1 MDEEQPP
8 LPDFLTLILDPPV
21 DVNGV
26 QLSEIKLKP
35 PTLGQV
41 RDAQMKL
48 DDALDPTRGAM
59 REYQLT
65 FVQLNS
71 GKGRALIDAL
81 PMSAVRRAIEFLEA
95 FIVTPLPDLAEDAET
110 SRLVIQLDAPLRTNN
125 GGEVHEIELR
135 EPTGGEMRKAEE
147 LIDKQYRPG
156 PIRRY
161 QARLIELVSGLPAI
175 VIAQLPIGKA
185 REAIRFLEHFEDS
198 ARQTGTR

>member
-1 MDEEQPP
+1 MDEEPS
-8 LPDFLTLILDPPV
+8 LPDFLTLVLDPPV

-26 QLSEIKLKP
+26 QLSEITIKP

-48 DDALDPTRGAM
+48 DDAIEPTRGSV

-71 GKGRALIDAL
+71 VKARALVDAL
-81 PMSAVRRAIEFLEA
+81 PMSAVRHAIEFLEGYIIA
-95 FIVTPLPDLAEDAET
+95 PLPELDSDAEP
-110 SRLVIQLDAPLRTNN
+110 SRLVITLDTPLRTNS

-147 LIDKQYRPG
+147 LIDKRWSPG
-156 PIRRY
+156 PVRRY
-161 QARLIELVSGLPAI
+161 QARLIELVSGLPPA
-175 VIAQLPIGKA
+175 VIAQMPFGKA

>member
-1 MDEEQPP
+1 MDEEQV
-8 LPDFLTLILDPPV
+8 LPDFLTLVLDPPV
-21 DVNGV
+21 SVNGA
-26 QLSEIKLKP
+26 QLGEITLKP

-48 DDALDPTRGAM
+48 DDALDPTRGSM

-71 GKGRALIDAL
+71 AKGRLLVDAL
-81 PMSAVRRAIEFLEA
+81 PMSAVRRGIEFLEA
-95 FIVTPLPDLAEDAET
+95 YVVAPLPDLDQNADP
-110 SRLVIQLDAPLRTNN
+110 SRLVLTLDAPLRTNS
-125 GGEVHEIELR
+125 GGEVYEIELR

-147 LIDKQYRPG
+147 LIDKRWSPG
-156 PIRRY
+156 PVRRY
-161 QARLIELVSGLPAI
+161 QARLIELVSGLPST

-198 ARQTGTR
+198 ARQIGTR

>member
-1 MDEEQPP
+1 MDDEQVQ
-8 LPDFLTLILDPPV
+8 PDFLTLVLDPPV
-21 DVNGV
+21 SVNGA
-26 QLSEIKLKP
+26 QLSEITVKP

-48 DDALDPTRGAM
+48 DDALDPTRGSM

-71 GKGRALIDAL
+71 GKGRLLIDAL
-81 PMSAVRRAIEFLEA
+81 PTSAVRRAVEFLEA
-95 FIVTPLPDLAEDAET
+95 YVVAPLPDLDQNAET
-110 SRLVIQLDAPLRTNN
+110 ARLVLTLDAPLRTNS

-147 LIDKQYRPG
+147 LIDKRWSPG
-156 PIRRY
+156 PVRRY
-161 QARLIELVSGLPAI
+161 QARLIELVSGLPAT
-175 VIAQLPIGKA
+175 VVAQLPIGKA

-198 ARQTGTR
+198 ARQIGTR